1 MGDLQVDMAPI
12 QNHSLSV
19 SGGKN
24 GLTYNVT
31 GTYFSQEGS
40 LYNSD
45 YEKYSLRSNTYL
57 KRKV

>member
-1 MGDLQVDMAPI
+1 MNLLQVDAAPI

-31 GTYFSQEGS
+31 GTFFDQTGS
-40 LYNSD
+40 LINSD
-45 YEKYSLRSNTYL
+45 YKNIL
-57 KRKV
+57 